1 MTRTILPG
9 LRTGVIRIPAS
20 KSQAHRMLICAALSA
35 SPSHLI
41 LDGFSA
47 DIEAT
52 MQCLEALGARCEKIS
67 DGLLVSP
74 VSVCPAQAR
83 LDVGESGS
91 TLRFLLPVLG
101 ALGIRAEIQMHG
113 RLPARPLSPLWEAL
127 EMHGMRLQQDGSVL
141 HTDGQLTAG
150 DYSLPGNVSSQ
161 FISGLLFALPL
172 LSGNSTLTVTGA
184 LQSARYVAMTEQ
196 ALAEAGILIKKDGPV
211 WQIGGEQ
218 RYAAPS
224 LQTVE
229 GDWSNAAFFLCMGAL
244 SEAGVTVT
252 GLNPE
257 SLQADRAITEILT
270 RFGAKLAI
278 SEHAVIVRRG
288 NLHGITLDAGP
299 VPDLIPVVS
308 CLAALCS
315 GETQIENAARLR
327 LKESDRLQTTA
338 ALLSV
343 LGGCVHELPDGLVI
357 LGRDRLSGGTAD
369 ACGDHRIAMSAAM
382 AACGCEGLV
391 TVSGKRMRR
400 KILSRILG
408 GLCFFEGGCSM
419 SSVYTGNLTVSIF
432 GQSHAPAIGV
442 TIDGLPAGFPIN
454 LDELQFFLSRR
465 APGQN
470 AWSTPRREVDA
481 PEVLCGLKN
490 GKTCGAPLTAIIR
503 NTNTRSGDYENL
515 KDVPR
520 PGHADYTAQVK
531 FGGAQDV
538 SGGGHF
544 SGRLTAPLCIAG
556 GVCMQLLEREG
567 VSHPRAHLVHRAL
580 PPTARRL
587 TRRSRES
594 RSRPFLTARL
604 AAMQAEIAQAKA
616 DGDSVGGVVECVID
630 GLPAGIGEPMFG
642 GLENLIA
649 RAVFAIP
656 AVKGVEFG
664 AGFAAARLRGS
675 ET

>member
-1 MTRTILPG
+1 MNRTLLPG
-9 LRTGVIRIPAS
+9 PRTGAVRIPAS
-20 KSQAHRMLICAALSA
+20 KSQAHRMLICAALSRT
-35 SPSHLI
+35 PGHLM
-41 LDGFSA
+41 LDGFSE

-52 MQCLEALGARCEKIS
+52 MQCLRALGAKIEAEA
-67 DGLLVSP
+67 DGLWIEPPAVY
-74 VSVCPAQAR
+74 PAQAA
-83 LDVGESGS
+83 LDAGESGS

-101 ALGIRAEIQMHG
+101 ALGVRAQIRMHG
-113 RLPARPLSPLWEAL
+113 RLPERPLSPLWELL
-127 EMHGMRLQQDGSVL
+127 EAHGMQLRREDDLL
-141 HTDGQLTAG
+141 HVCGQLQAG
-150 DYSLPGNVSSQ
+150 SYALPGNVSSQ
-161 FISGLLFALPL
+161 FVSGLLFALPL
-172 LSGNSTLTVTGA
+172 LAEDSVLTVTGQ

-391 TVSGKRMRR
+391 TVSG
-400 KILSRILG
+400 S
-408 GLCFFEGGCSM
+408 
-419 SSVYTGNLTVSIF
+419 
-432 GQSHAPAIGV
+432 
-442 TIDGLPAGFPIN
+442 
-454 LDELQFFLSRR
+454 
-465 APGQN
+465 
-470 AWSTPRREVDA
+470 
-481 PEVLCGLKN
+481 
-490 GKTCGAPLTAIIR
+490 
-503 NTNTRSGDYENL
+503 
-515 KDVPR
+515 
-520 PGHADYTAQVK
+520 
-531 FGGAQDV
+531 
-538 SGGGHF
+538 
-544 SGRLTAPLCIAG
+544 
-556 GVCMQLLEREG
+556 
-567 VSHPRAHLVHRAL
+567 
-580 PPTARRL
+580 
-587 TRRSRES
+587 
-594 RSRPFLTARL
+594 
-604 AAMQAEIAQAKA
+604 
-616 DGDSVGGVVECVID
+616 ECVAKSY
-630 GLPAGIGEPMFG
+630 PAFWEDFAS
-642 GLENLIA
+642 LKED
-649 RAVFAIP
+649 AV
-656 AVKGVEFG
+656 
-664 AGFAAARLRGS
+664 
-675 ET
+675 